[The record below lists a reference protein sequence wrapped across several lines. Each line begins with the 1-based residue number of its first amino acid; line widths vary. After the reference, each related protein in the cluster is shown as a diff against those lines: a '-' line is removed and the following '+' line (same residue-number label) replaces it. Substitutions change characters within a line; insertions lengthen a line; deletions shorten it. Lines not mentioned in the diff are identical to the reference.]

1 MKKVWSPVI
10 FATFLAACS
19 STELGP
25 NAPTAEFK
33 AKEQLAVKNQMCAF
47 DPHPEGK
54 QSPCAH
60 LIENRLLFGRIFA
73 PETLGGLDE
82 AEKIRGRRITTKFI
96 VDAAS
101 KIKQCRRVP
110 LENTINIIRDVKIAG
125 GTYLLKGTAPL
136 SEESSSCF
144 LTPDQESS

>member
-10 FATFLAACS
+10 FATFLAACV
-19 STELGP
+19 STDVGS
-25 NAPTAEFK
+25 NAPTAESK
-33 AKEQLAVKNQMCAF
+33 ANEQLAVKNQMCAF

-96 VDAAS
+96 VNAAAS
-101 KIKQCRRVP
+101 IKQCRKVP

-136 SEESSSCF
+136 SEENSSCF
-144 LTPDQESS
+144 LTPSQESS